1 MKVLKQSIGVD
12 VSKDTISCCFGQ
24 KDDTGSEQFSKAK
37 SFENSPNG
45 FRELMNWVNEQS
57 CSADTWYVMEATG
70 VYYENLAY
78 WLLEQELNVSVIIP
92 SKVSNYAKTL
102 ELKTKTDAVDAR
114 ILSKLGLERQL
125 RKWAVPTVLMREVR
139 FLTRELRETKAKL
152 VVSKNQLHAKTHA
165 HRASAGTVRRL
176 KRQIKLLEGQVIE
189 IESELRVLVMNDV
202 SLSEK
207 VEKLESIPGVGFM
220 TAISVVGETN
230 AFALFANSKQLVS
243 YAGLDVRQNQSG
255 KKEGKSKISK
265 QGNNFIRHA
274 LYMPALSSSLH
285 NADLKVFYNR
295 VNMNKPSKK
304 VGVTA
309 VARKLLVLMYTL
321 WKNDSE
327 YVVNFKAD

>member
-12 VSKDTISCCFGQ
+12 VSKDTISCCFGH
-24 KDDTGSEQFSKAK
+24 KDGTGSEQFSKAK
-37 SFENSPNG
+37 SFENSPDG
-45 FRELMNWVNEQS
+45 FRELMTWVNEQS

-78 WLLEQELNVSVIIP
+78 WLLEQELNVSVVIP

-202 SLSEK
+202 LLSEK
-207 VEKLESIPGVGFM
+207 VEKLESIPGIGFM

-230 AFALFANSKQLVS
+230 AFALFDNSKQLVS

-285 NADLKVFYNR
+285 NADMKVFYNR

-327 YVVNFKAD
+327 YVVNFKAA

>member
-12 VSKDTISCCFGQ
+12 VSKDTFACCFGY
-24 KDDTGSEQFSKAK
+24 KEDGGSEHFSKSK
-37 SFENSPNG
+37 SFENTQTG
-45 FRELMNWVNEQS
+45 FQEFKNWVDEQS
-57 CSADTWYVMEATG
+57 LTADTWYVMEATG

-78 WLLEQELNVSVIIP
+78 WLFEQDLNVSVMIP
-92 SKVSNYAKTL
+92 SKVNHYAKTL

-114 ILSKLGLERQL
+114 ILSKLGLERTL

-165 HRASAGTVRRL
+165 HRASAGTLRRL
-176 KRQIKLLEGQVIE
+176 KRQIKLMEGQIIE
-189 IESELRVLVMNDV
+189 IESELRVLVMNDA

-255 KKEGKSKISK
+255 KKEGKPRISK
-265 QGNNFIRHA
+265 QGNSFIRHA
-274 LYMPALSSSLH
+274 LYMPALSSTLH
-285 NADLKVFYNR
+285 NANMKVFYNR
-295 VNMNKPSKK
+295 INTNKPSKK
-304 VGVTA
+304 IGVTA

-327 YVVNFKAD
+327 YVVNFKAA